1 VQVDLPRPAPEPPPV
16 AQPPEPL
23 DLPAL
28 LDGDHRL
35 VAPLVAAGITT
46 PEALTAL
53 TAREVQLRPG
63 IGPKRVLAIA
73 AALQR
78 HGLTFA
84 ADGASRAP
92 EATSRPGLRR
102 LTDGW
107 CRAVL
112 DRTGRAYRWTPSGPD
127 SDQRA
132 AAALYDA
139 VGWDEDPD
147 DAIRADVRGT
157 VDRYLGHCRETGRIP
172 TLPDLVR
179 QLARWRQEPGV
190 RERPSPSAPRPSA
203 AEARADKRRSAIAAL
218 DRALLNL
225 ESEESWRHQPAS

>member
-1 VQVDLPRPAPEPPPV
+1 MGGVHPGDGAPV
-16 AQPPEPL
+16 

-28 LDGDHRL
+28 LDGNHQL
-35 VAPLVAAGITT
+35 VAPLVAAGIATVD
-46 PEALTAL
+46 ALTAL
-53 TAREVQLRPG
+53 TGREVQMRPG
-63 IGPKRVLAIA
+63 IGPKRLLAIA
-73 AALQR
+73 AALQH
-78 HGLTFA
+78 HGLAFA
-84 ADGASRAP
+84 PDVASEARAP
-92 EATSRPGLRR
+92 AERPGLRR

-112 DRTGRAYRWTPSGPD
+112 DVTGKAYRWTPSGPD

-139 VGWDEDPD
+139 VGWGIDPD
-147 DAIRADVRGT
+147 DEVRADVRGT

-190 RERPSPSAPRPSA
+190 SQRQEPGRRTPTPSQ
-203 AEARADKRRSAIAAL
+203 ARHDNRRDALALLDHAL
-218 DRALLNL
+218 DNIRL
-225 ESEESWRHQPAS
+225 EAI